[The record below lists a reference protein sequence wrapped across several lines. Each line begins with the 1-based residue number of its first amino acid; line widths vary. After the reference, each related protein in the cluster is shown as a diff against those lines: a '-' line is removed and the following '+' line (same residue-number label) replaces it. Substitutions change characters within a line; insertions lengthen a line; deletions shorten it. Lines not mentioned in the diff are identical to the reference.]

1 MITRAQKTRMR
12 PKNPLSVALVAI
24 ALAGS
29 IGVTLGAPEVALA
42 QSASDKQ
49 TAADLKKQGDAAMV
63 SLRYVEAI
71 EAYTKAYE
79 ITGDAALL
87 YNRGR
92 ALQGL
97 GDYPMALE
105 QLESFKQ
112 QASPALRARVPAL
125 DSLIAE
131 VRARVAL
138 VLVTSNAKGARILV
152 RSKVI
157 GTTPLGGHIKLNAG
171 PATVEVEAEGYLPFK
186 KEVDLQGGTETEIEA
201 KLTLKSKMGLLT
213 VRSPVPGARVFIDG
227 KPAGNVPAERS
238 LPAGTHKILVERDG
252 YETAT
257 TTAVVNAGDK
267 KQISIELKEKTPLL
281 KRWWFW
287 TGVGVVVVGGAAVT
301 SALLIER
308 APGEGNFTL
317 GQVSAPLRF

>member
-1 MITRAQKTRMR
+1 MR
-12 PKNPLSVALVAI
+12 LQNTLSAALLAI
-24 ALAGS
+24 ASAAS
-29 IGVTLGAPEVALA
+29 FGVTLAAPAPALA

-49 TAADLKKQGDAAMV
+49 QAAELKKKGDAAMV
-63 SLRYVEAI
+63 SLRYEEAI
-71 EAYTKAYE
+71 DAYKKAYD
-79 ITGDAALL
+79 ITGDPALL

-97 GDYPMALE
+97 GQYPEALA

-112 QASPALRARVPAL
+112 QASPALKARVPAL
-125 DSLIAE
+125 ESLIKE
-131 VRARVAL
+131 VRAKIATVL
-138 VLVTSNAKGARILV
+138 VLSNAKGARILV
-152 RSKVI
+152 RSKVV
-157 GTTPLGGHIKLNAG
+157 GTTPLGGHIQLNAG
-171 PATVEVEAEGYLPFK
+171 PALVEVEAEGYLPFK
-186 KEVDLQGGTETEIEA
+186 KTVDLPGGGEIEIEA

-267 KQISIELKEKTPLL
+267 KQISIELKEKTSIL

-287 TGVGVVVVGGAAVT
+287 ASIGAVVAGGAVVT
-301 SALLIER
+301 SAMIIER
-308 APGEGNFTL
+308 SPDVGDFDPGKI
-317 GQVSAPLRF
+317 SAPLRF

>member
-1 MITRAQKTRMR
+1 MITRAQKTPMR
-12 PKNPLSVALVAI
+12 PKNPLSAALVAI

-29 IGVTLGAPEVALA
+29 FGVTLGAPEVALA

-49 TAADLKKQGDAAMV
+49 RAADLKKQGDAAMV
-63 SLRYVEAI
+63 SLRYDEAI
-71 EAYTKAYE
+71 EAYTKAYG

-97 GDYPMALE
+97 GDFPMALE

-112 QASPALRARVPAL
+112 QASPTLRARVPAL

-131 VRARVAL
+131 VRAKVAL

-152 RSKVI
+152 RSKVV

-186 KEVDLQGGTETEIEA
+186 KDVDLQGGTETEIEA

-267 KQISIELKEKTPLL
+267 KQISIELKEKTSVL

-308 APGEGNFTL
+308 APDVGTFEVE
-317 GQVSAPLRF
+317 QVAAPLRF

>member
-49 TAADLKKQGDAAMV
+49 KAADLKKQGDAAMV
-63 SLRYVEAI
+63 SLHYEEAI
-71 EAYTKAYE
+71 EAYTKAYR
-79 ITGDAALL
+79 ITGDPALL

-97 GDYPMALE
+97 GDFPMALE

-125 DSLIAE
+125 DALIAE
-131 VRARVAL
+131 VRAKVAL

-171 PATVEVEAEGYLPFK
+171 SATVEVEAEGYVPFK
-186 KEVDLQGGTETEIEA
+186 KDVDLAGGTETEIEA

-213 VRSPVPGARVFIDG
+213 VKSPVAGARVFIDG

-238 LPAGTHKILVERDG
+238 LQAGTHKIVVERDG

-257 TTAVVNAGDK
+257 TTAVVNAGDR
-267 KQISIELKEKTPLL
+267 KQISIELKEKTSVLR
-281 KRWWFW
+281 RWWFW
-287 TGVGVVVVGGAAVT
+287 TTVGVVVAGGAAVT
-301 SALLIER
+301 SALLIEGP
-308 APGEGNFTL
+308 PGEGTFTP
-317 GQVSAPLRF
+317 GQVAAPLRF